1 MSKPRLSDL
10 RELAKK
16 HLASAY
22 APYSRFPVSAV
33 VVSKSGHAY
42 VGVNVENSAYP
53 LSRCA
58 EQIAVGAMVAAGDRE
73 IELVL
78 VHSTA
83 SPPAAPCGACR
94 QIISEFA
101 GPNTPILCVNDAGE
115 ERRFTIGELL
125 PAAFRLDEPQ

>member
-1 MSKPRLSDL
+1 MPKLRLDSI
-10 RELAKK
+10 RSLAKEN
-16 HLASAY
+16 LANAY
-22 APYSRFPVSAV
+22 APYSHFPVSAV
-33 VVSKSGHAY
+33 VVAKSGRTY

-58 EQIAVGAMVAAGDRE
+58 EQVAVGAMVTGGDRE

-78 VHSTA
+78 IHSTA

-94 QIISEFA
+94 QVISEFA
-101 GPNTPILCVNDAGE
+101 SPETQIICVNDAGE

-125 PAAFRLDEPQ
+125 PAAFKLGE